1 MIHELSKRN
10 QRSMIDVFAK
20 APVGEISEDGL
31 IVLQIELLPL
41 KNRIPRLA
49 L

>member
-1 MIHELSKRN
+1 MH
-10 QRSMIDVFAK
+10 DVIPK
-20 APVGEISEDGL
+20 APVGEISEDGP
-31 IVLQIELLPL
+31 IVLQIELLAL